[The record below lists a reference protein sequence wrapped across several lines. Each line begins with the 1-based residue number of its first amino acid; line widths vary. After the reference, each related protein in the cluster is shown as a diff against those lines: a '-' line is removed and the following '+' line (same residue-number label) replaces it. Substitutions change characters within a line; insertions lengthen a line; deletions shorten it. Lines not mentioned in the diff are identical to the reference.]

1 MDAGFV
7 KFTGTT
13 LVPSWRVGV
22 FAVHPST
29 RSEMC
34 VWGRVAEPGYA
45 AVTVKAKELRLL
57 EQTFQLSIA
66 ASEVLN
72 GIKVGT
78 EV

>member
-1 MDAGFV
+1 MGAVFV
-7 KFTGTT
+7 TFTGTN

-45 AVTVKAKELRLL
+45 VVTVKAKRI
-57 EQTFQLSIA
+57 TSPGADLSA
-66 ASEVLN
+66 L
-72 GIKVGT
+72 KCRK
-78 EV
+78 

>member
-13 LVPSWRVGV
+13 LVPSWRVGG

-45 AVTVKAKELRLL
+45 AVTVKVKRVTSPGAD
-57 EQTFQLSIA
+57 LSA
-66 ASEVLN
+66 LACR
-72 GIKVGT
+72 K
-78 EV
+78 